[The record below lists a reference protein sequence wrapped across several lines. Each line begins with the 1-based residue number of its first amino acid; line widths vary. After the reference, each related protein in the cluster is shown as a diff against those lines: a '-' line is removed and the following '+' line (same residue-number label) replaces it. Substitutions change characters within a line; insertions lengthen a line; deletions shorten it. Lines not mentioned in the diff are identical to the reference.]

1 MQPVIIFSHGKE
13 SGPKAN
19 KIVAMQEIVN
29 EFGLKSYSLDY
40 QGMETVEA
48 RTDKLNQFMSTIDRP
63 FILIG
68 SSMGAYV
75 SLAAANHNS
84 KVVGLFLLAP
94 AVGFAGYETGNLVL
108 NAGSTKIIHGWNDEV
123 VPVENVYSFAKEHNI
138 NIELVDDDHRLSKSI
153 NYINDSLRR
162 FLSE

>member
-19 KIVAMQEIVN
+19 KIVAMQEVVN

-40 QGMETVEA
+40 QGMDSVEA
-48 RTDKLNQFMSTIDRP
+48 RTDKLTQFMSNIDRP
-63 FILIG
+63 FILVG

-75 SLAAANHNS
+75 SLAAANQNS

-94 AVGFAGYETGNLVL
+94 AVGFAGYETSHLEL
-108 NAGSTKIIHGWNDEV
+108 NAGSTRIIHGWNDDV
-123 VPVENVYSFAKEHNI
+123 VPVENVYSFAKENKI
-138 NIELVDDDHRLSKSI
+138 NIELVDDDHRLSESI

-162 FLSE
+162 FLKD